1 MKINKLYVMVGISGS
16 GKSTFIENF
25 LKSNPNVVVHSSDKL
40 RAVLGKG
47 EEDQTVTPQV
57 FSTIKYNLNRDLAAG
72 KDVMIDATSL
82 NPRERK
88 DYILTGKRYSAKIIA
103 YVLERDKAT
112 LMKNQAKRKSSGGRE
127 VPEFVIDKM
136 IAKYVR
142 PSTSEG
148 FDEVILV

>member
-1 MKINKLYVMVGISGS
+1 MTLVIMVGISGS
-16 GKSTFIENF
+16 GKST
-25 LKSNPNVVVHSSDKL
+25 KSEEFKKMGYEILSSDEIRLSLGDVNDQTKNGMVFGILRHKLISCLSNNRDVVV
-40 RAVLGKG
+40 
-47 EEDQTVTPQV
+47 
-57 FSTIKYNLNRDLAAG
+57 
-72 KDVMIDATSL
+72 DATSL

-88 DYILTGKRYSAKIIA
+88 DYILAGKRYSAKVVA

-112 LMKNQAKRKSSGGRE
+112 VMKNQSKRKASGGRE